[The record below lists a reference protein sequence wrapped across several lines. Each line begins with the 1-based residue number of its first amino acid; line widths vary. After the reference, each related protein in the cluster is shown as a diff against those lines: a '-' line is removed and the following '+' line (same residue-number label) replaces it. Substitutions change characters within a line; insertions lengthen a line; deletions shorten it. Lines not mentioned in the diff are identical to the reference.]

1 MFHPNY
7 RQGASVEELR
17 EYYLQLWPKLLD
29 KWVKAKAV
37 ETAFASE
44 NPLGQW
50 RNMIQEM
57 YAIEL
62 LLPTQK

>member
-1 MFHPNY
+1 M
-7 RQGASVEELR
+7 LR
-17 EYYLQLWPKLLD
+17 CDPAPQLWPGLLD

-37 ETAFASE
+37 ETAFDSE

-57 YAIEL
+57 YEIKL
-62 LLPTQK
+62 SLPPQK